1 MCAANCD
8 LHCMNSMAKQEVD
21 IHEQMT
27 AGELHDVL
35 MNCGADLITETL
47 KDIQDG
53 KFAKAWVREY
63 KGGYKQYNKLLKAG
77 EKHNIEKVG
86 SRLRSMMPWMQ
97 KRTVKGA
104 QAAY

>member
-1 MCAANCD
+1 M
-8 LHCMNSMAKQEVD
+8 
-21 IHEQMT
+21 
-27 AGELHDVL
+27 
-35 MNCGADLITETL
+35 
-47 KDIQDG
+47 
-53 KFAKAWVREY
+53 REY

-86 SRLRSMMPWMQ
+86 TRLRSMMPWMR